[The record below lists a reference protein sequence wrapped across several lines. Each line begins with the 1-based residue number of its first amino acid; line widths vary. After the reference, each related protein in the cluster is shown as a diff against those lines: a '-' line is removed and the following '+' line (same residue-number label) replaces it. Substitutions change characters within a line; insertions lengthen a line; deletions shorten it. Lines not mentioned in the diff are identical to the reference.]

1 MHKFAK
7 QSMVLFIIVNLLF
20 LSFGPAALAQD
31 RYGKSERTGEKMI
44 ADMVLLRPAGF
55 LGTLLGA
62 AVFIISLPL
71 SAIGG
76 NSKEAL
82 DKLVKEPA
90 KYTFYRPLGEF

>member
-1 MHKFAK
+1 
-7 QSMVLFIIVNLLF
+7 
-20 LSFGPAALAQD
+20 
-31 RYGKSERTGEKMI
+31 MI

-55 LGTLLGA
+55 AGTLLGS

-82 DKLVKEPA
+82 EKLVKEPA
-90 KYTFYRPLGEF
+90 RYTFTRPLGEF